1 MAEITLHYDKGTESL
16 TIWFGDPESGVNSDL
31 TDSGV
36 VVMED
41 VQGRPLGIEVLNFKP
56 VDDEP
61 LTASLKLYDTSR
73 RAVAAS

>member
-16 TIWFGDPESGVNSDL
+16 TIWFGDPECGVNSNL

-36 VVMED
+36 LVMED
-41 VQGRPLGIEVLNFKP
+41 ENGRPLGIEVLDFEPEDDKP
-56 VDDEP
+56 M
-61 LTASLKLYDTSR
+61 TARLVIHDTSR

>member
-16 TIWFGDPESGVNSDL
+16 TIWFGDRESEAFCEETEG
-31 TDSGV
+31 GV

-41 VQGRPLGIEVLNFKP
+41 ERGRPLGIEVLNFKP

-61 LTASLKLYDTSR
+61 LTASVKLHDTSR

>member
-1 MAEITLHYDKGTESL
+1 MAEITLHYDRGTESL
-16 TIWFGDPESGVNSDL
+16 TIWFGEPETGVNSDL

-41 VQGRPLGIEVLNFKP
+41 VHGRPLGIEVLNFKP
-56 VDDEP
+56 IDDEP
-61 LTASLKLYDTSR
+61 MTACLKLYDTSR